1 FEGFA
6 APPSAGGGVVPRSGL
21 RSASKGRRPFFWRQL
36 RPASH
41 AVKRSLNI
49 TMRDSTGL
57 TRGVRSN
64 ALWGSG
70 SRGESRKNALWGS
83 GGRGGRRLAMA
94 SLAALTLV
102 VPLSAVADNG
112 GGQGKGTFIIP

>member
-1 FEGFA
+1 
-6 APPSAGGGVVPRSGL
+6 
-21 RSASKGRRPFFWRQL
+21 
-36 RPASH
+36 
-41 AVKRSLNI
+41 
-49 TMRDSTGL
+49 MRDSTGL

-94 SLAALTLV
+94 ALAALTLV
-102 VPLSAVADNG
+102 VPLSAVADDGGNG
-112 GGQGKGTFIIP
+112 GGQGKGTFISPGLLDKGSKDPGKKLHVIIKSTGGTSAA